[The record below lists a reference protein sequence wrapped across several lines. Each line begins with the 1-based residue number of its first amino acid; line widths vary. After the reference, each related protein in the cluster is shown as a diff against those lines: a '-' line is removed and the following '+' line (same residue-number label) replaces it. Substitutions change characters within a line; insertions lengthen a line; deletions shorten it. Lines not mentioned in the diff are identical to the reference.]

1 MVQYLCHFLRR
12 RRKNFVKLC
21 HQSLDIRSDKK
32 LHTHAWAYEC
42 HQQQYDFLNC
52 KKWHK
57 QWYMHFFSTVQTVT
71 WCSGSVSW
79 TQETHLCFS
88 FGWVTVISIYF
99 WVKKFTLK
107 LSLSSLDFTDPVTW
121 KNCLKGWVEK
131 VGWPPS
137 CWLHAPRLTSHTAFT
152 SKCSRI

>member
-1 MVQYLCHFLRR
+1 MTKIISAILSFHVTENIVWCTLDRNMQKTVNTGMVQYLCHFLRR
-12 RRKNFVKLC
+12 RRKNIVKLC

-79 TQETHLCFS
+79 TQETHSCFS
-88 FGWVTVISIYF
+88 FGWVTMISI
-99 WVKKFTLK
+99 
-107 LSLSSLDFTDPVTW
+107 
-121 KNCLKGWVEK
+121 
-131 VGWPPS
+131 
-137 CWLHAPRLTSHTAFT
+137 
-152 SKCSRI
+152 